1 MPNAKFSIVCK
12 CIFLVLMTTL
22 GFLLTY
28 SAVWV
33 LLDLPGTWWADL
45 LLAGL
50 SGLSSA
56 GLFLWIA
63 KGD

>member
-1 MPNAKFSIVCK
+1 MTNTKTAIICK
-12 CIFLVLMTTL
+12 CLFLVLMTTL

-28 SAVWV
+28 SVVWV
-33 LLDLPGTWWADL
+33 LLDLPETWWAGL

>member
-1 MPNAKFSIVCK
+1 MPNTKFSIVCK
-12 CIFLVLMTTL
+12 CICLVLMTTL

-33 LLDLPGTWWADL
+33 LLDLPEAWWAGS